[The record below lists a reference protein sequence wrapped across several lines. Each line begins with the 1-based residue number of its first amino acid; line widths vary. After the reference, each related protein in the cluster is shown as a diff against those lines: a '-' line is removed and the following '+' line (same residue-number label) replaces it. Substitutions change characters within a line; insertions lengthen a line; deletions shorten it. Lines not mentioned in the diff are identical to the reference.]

1 MQKFIFNKNA
11 STYAQKLQN
20 TSCINTS
27 KNFYL
32 QKLTRVQAH
41 LSLKAY

>member
-1 MQKFIFNKNA
+1 MLLLMPKNYKTLLA
-11 STYAQKLQN
+11 STLP
-20 TSCINTS
+20 